1 MTSIMAAPTPLLWM
15 VRLGESSIEEVKH
28 YTFAAREMTVGEVW
42 ACVHSG
48 GLSRFTR
55 SRL

>member
-1 MTSIMAAPTPLLWM
+1 MAAPTPLLWM